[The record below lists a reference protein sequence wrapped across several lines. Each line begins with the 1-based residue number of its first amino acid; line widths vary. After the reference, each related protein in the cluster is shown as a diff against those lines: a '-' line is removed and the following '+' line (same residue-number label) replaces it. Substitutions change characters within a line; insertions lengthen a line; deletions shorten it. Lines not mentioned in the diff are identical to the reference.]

1 MDAKITKLEEQF
13 SAASNPYKKTDL
25 FAGISIYVNGHTN
38 PSADELKRLMMVH
51 GGIYHHY
58 ERSHTTYIIASN
70 LPDVKV
76 RNMNTSKIISP
87 QWVVDCIKEQK
98 TLDYT
103 KYLLYTNQK
112 KSQPPI
118 SFIKKNKEETEVI
131 NNSSKGGM
139 ECQLNKELKAI
150 NDGLKELNEKMRQN
164 NVLMQPSTE
173 KLSMKNDNS
182 SNITLTSGVARTA
195 VDPKFLSEFY
205 NNSRLHHISTL
216 GAGFK
221 QYISELR
228 EQHEGKDFPARQE
241 LKKRLLLDNIPEVE
255 MQKHKS
261 CIMHIDMDCFFVS
274 VGLRTNP
281 HLRGKP
287 VAVTHSK
294 GRFLVFLC
302 KNDKFKRMDFK
313 SD

>member
-38 PSADELKRLMMVH
+38 PSADELKRIMMVH

-70 LPDVKV
+70 LPDVKI

-98 TLDYT
+98 ILDYT

-112 KSQPPI
+112 KSQPAI
-118 SFIKKNKEETEVI
+118 SFIKKKKEETEVI
-131 NNSSKGGM
+131 SSNDAGI
-139 ECQLNKELKAI
+139 EDQLSKELKVI
-150 NDGLKELNEKMRQN
+150 NDGLKELNEKMKQN
-164 NVLMQPSTE
+164 IGAQPSPVNIAV
-173 KLSMKNDNS
+173 KKNKSLNAS
-182 SNITLTSGVARTA
+182 SGTSSGLARTA

-205 NNSRLHHISTL
+205 NNSRLHHIATL

-221 QYISELR
+221 QYVSDLR
-228 EQHEGKDFPARQE
+228 DQHDGKGFPARQE
-241 LKKRLLLDNIPEVE
+241 LKKRLLLNNVPEVE
-255 MQKHKS
+255 TQDQRS

-274 VGLRTNP
+274 VGLRTHP

-294 GRFLVFLC
+294 G
-302 KNDKFKRMDFK
+302 
-313 SD
+313 

>member
-38 PSADELKRLMMVH
+38 PSADELKRIMMVH

-76 RNMNTSKIISP
+76 RNMNTSKIIST

-98 TLDYT
+98 ILDYT

-112 KSQPPI
+112 KSQPSI
-118 SFIKKNKEETEVI
+118 QFVMKKKEELNKTVEAADSAKDVQQQLQDNLKSI
-131 NNSSKGGM
+131 NN
-139 ECQLNKELKAI
+139 
-150 NDGLKELNEKMRQN
+150 GLQELNAKMRQSLSAPQDTSISKKDVSIN
-164 NVLMQPSTE
+164 NT
-173 KLSMKNDNS
+173 S
-182 SNITLTSGVARTA
+182 SSSGVARTA

-205 NNSRLHHISTL
+205 NNSRLHHIATL

-221 QYISELR
+221 QYVSELR
-228 EQHEGKDFPARQE
+228 EQHGANGFPARQE
-241 LKKRLLLDNIPEVE
+241 LKKRLLMNNVAEVE
-255 MQKHKS
+255 PFKKSKQKS
-261 CIMHIDMDCFFVS
+261 CVMHIDMDCFFVS
-274 VGLRTNP
+274 VGLRTHP
-281 HLRGKP
+281 HLRGQP

-294 GRFLVFLC
+294 GKQLNFM
-302 KNDKFKRMDFK
+302 KK
-313 SD
+313 